1 MTEILTQLRKIHHQD
16 GFGSY
21 SPPHSH
27 LASTAQYVLDIGGV
41 DAVSPASPGESLS
54 PLQLIEELSL
64 ICSEV

>member
-1 MTEILTQLRKIHHQD
+1 MDFDHIHLLILIQPQQHN
-16 GFGSY
+16 
-21 SPPHSH
+21 
-27 LASTAQYVLDIGGV
+27 VLDIGGV